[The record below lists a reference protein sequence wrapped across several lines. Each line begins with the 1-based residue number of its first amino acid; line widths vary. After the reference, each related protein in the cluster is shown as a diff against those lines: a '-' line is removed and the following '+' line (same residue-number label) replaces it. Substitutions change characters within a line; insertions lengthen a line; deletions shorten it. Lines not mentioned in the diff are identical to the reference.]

1 MSELEP
7 QFSYDEIA
15 EAYASG
21 VDSAPYNAFYERP
34 ATLALMPDVSG
45 SHILDAGCGSG
56 FYTEELLKR
65 GARVS
70 AIDGSVEMAKRAEA
84 RLKDLGVLATAP
96 HLAHA
101 GQASA
106 RVADLTT
113 PFDFLEDATV
123 DGILSALVLH
133 YLRDWGATLAE
144 FRRILKPRGWLLIST
159 HHPATEA
166 PLFDVANYFETEQ
179 LEDYWDWVGRVRFY
193 RRPLS
198 GITSALTDAGF
209 VIDKIEEPLPTEWFR
224 QEKPEAY
231 ARLLKHPQFLII
243 RARPSASLWPPEE

>member
-70 AIDGSVEMAKRAEA
+70 AIDGSVEMTKHAEE
-84 RLKDLGVLATAP
+84 RLKDLGLLAMTSQP
-96 HLAHA
+96 PRPGLAA
-101 GQASA
+101 I
-106 RVADLTT
+106 RVADLTK
-113 PFDFLEDATV
+113 PFDFLEDASV
-123 DGILSALVLH
+123 HDILSALVLH
-133 YLRDWGATLAE
+133 Y
-144 FRRILKPRGWLLIST
+144 
-159 HHPATEA
+159 
-166 PLFDVANYFETEQ
+166 
-179 LEDYWDWVGRVRFY
+179 
-193 RRPLS
+193 
-198 GITSALTDAGF
+198 
-209 VIDKIEEPLPTEWFR
+209 
-224 QEKPEAY
+224 
-231 ARLLKHPQFLII
+231 
-243 RARPSASLWPPEE
+243 